1 MDNGAKK
8 FTNEMRCSA
17 GQPLVLKIGLPIVL
31 IIAGMTAYAN
41 SFKGPFIYDDGH
53 SILEN
58 PHILHLWPLSEAMSA
73 PPQATVAGRPVVS
86 LTLALNY
93 AVSGY
98 SVWSY
103 HLFNLLVHLLA
114 GLTLYGIVR
123 RTLLCERLKERFGD
137 YAAVLA
143 WAVAVVW
150 LVHPIQTESV
160 TYIIQRAESLM
171 GFFYLLTLYSAIRVM
186 GPNSSP
192 LWLAASVICCGLGM
206 GTKEVRATAPVL
218 VLLYDRTFAAGSFI
232 GAFRRRWGLY
242 AGLAGTWVI
251 LAWSLWRGSRSD
263 TVGFSMGIAV
273 MDYALNQCRVI
284 VHYLRMSVWPQGLCL
299 DYGWPVEKNFWRLWP
314 FVAVISGMSIVT
326 VWGFIRNRLWSYPL
340 LWFFVVLS
348 PTSSFV
354 PVADLAYEHR
364 MYLPLAGLSA
374 LAVLGGYSLLRRF
387 WWNKAAMKISLVS
400 AVIVIG
406 VLGVV
411 TLRRNND
418 YRSVESI
425 WRRALDV
432 SPDNFRAHGS
442 LGIALIPQGKI
453 DEAMSHLCQAL
464 KLKPD
469 DVAVSY
475 NLGRIFQLQGK
486 LDEAAKHYR
495 QAIQAGP
502 GFVKAYNNLGIV
514 LSEQGKF
521 DEAVEYFKQALHIK
535 PDYAEAHY
543 NLGAALK
550 SQGRLDEAISH
561 FGQAVKLKPD
571 FAEAYFNLG
580 SVFQSQ
586 GRLDEAKNCYRQVL
600 QIDPNHTAA
609 GEALRSLLGDTK

>member
-1 MDNGAKK
+1 MSMAHQKPTGEIRYNV
-8 FTNEMRCSA
+8 
-17 GQPLVLKIGLPIVL
+17 GQPLLLKVGLPIAL
-31 IIAGMTAYAN
+31 IIIGMAAYTN
-41 SFKGPFIYDDGH
+41 SFGGPFIFDDEH
-53 SILEN
+53 SIHEN

-86 LTLALNY
+86 LTLAMNY

-123 RTLLCERLKERFGD
+123 RTLLSERLCERFGD
-137 YAAVLA
+137 NSQVLA
-143 WAVAVVW
+143 WAVAAIW
-150 LVHPIQTESV
+150 LVHPLQTESV

-171 GFFYLLTLYSAIRVM
+171 GLFYLLTLYSAIRAM
-186 GPNSSP
+186 GSHKP
-192 LWLAASVICCGLGM
+192 LLWSIASVACCGLGM
-206 GTKEVRATAPVL
+206 GTKEVMATAPVL

-251 LAWSLWRGSRSD
+251 LAWSLWNGSRSD
-263 TVGFSMGIAV
+263 TVGFSMGIAAT
-273 MDYALNQCRVI
+273 DYALNQCRVI

-364 MYLPLAGLSA
+364 MYLPLAGPAA
-374 LAVLGGYSLLRRF
+374 LAVLGGYNLLRRF
-387 WWNKAAMKISLVS
+387 WWNKAAMKASLVS

-425 WRRALDV
+425 WRQTLDV

-453 DEAMSHLCQAL
+453 DEAMSHFCQAL

-469 DVAVSY
+469 DAAVSY

-495 QAIQAGP
+495 QAIQTGP

-535 PDYAEAHY
+535 PDYAEAYY

-550 SQGRLDEAISH
+550 SQDKFDEAADH
-561 FGQAVKLKPD
+561 FRQALKI
-571 FAEAYFNLG
+571 N
-580 SVFQSQ
+580 
-586 GRLDEAKNCYRQVL
+586 
-600 QIDPNHTAA
+600 PNHSGAA
-609 GEALRSLLGDTK
+609 AALQFLLGKKK

>member
-17 GQPLVLKIGLPIVL
+17 GQSLVLKIGLPIVL
-31 IIAGMTAYAN
+31 IIAGVTAYAN

-58 PHILHLWPLSEAMSA
+58 PHILRLWPLSEAMSA

-86 LTLALNY
+86 LTLAMNY

-103 HLFNLLVHLLA
+103 HLFNLAIHILA

-123 RTLLCERLKERFGD
+123 RTLLCERLCERFGD
-137 YAAVLA
+137 NSQVLA
-143 WAVAVVW
+143 WAVAAIW
-150 LVHPIQTESV
+150 LVHPLQTESV

-171 GFFYLLTLYSAIRVM
+171 GLFYLLTLYSAIRAM
-186 GPNSSP
+186 QGDKP
-192 LWLAASVICCGLGM
+192 LMWSAVSVVCCGLGM
-206 GTKEVRATAPVL
+206 GTKEVMITAPAL

-251 LAWSLWRGSRSD
+251 LAWSLWNGSRSD
-263 TVGFSMGIAV
+263 TVGFSMGIAAT
-273 MDYALNQCRVI
+273 DYALNQCRVI

-364 MYLPLAGLSA
+364 MYLPLAGPAA
-374 LAVLGGYSLLRRF
+374 LAVLGGYNLLRRF
-387 WWNKAAMKISLVS
+387 WWNKAAMKASLVS

-425 WRRALDV
+425 WRQTLDV

-453 DEAMSHLCQAL
+453 DEAMSHFCQAL

-469 DVAVSY
+469 DAAVSY

-495 QAIQAGP
+495 QAIQTGP

-535 PDYAEAHY
+535 PDYIEAHL
-543 NLGAALK
+543 NLGMALK
-550 SQGRLDEAISH
+550 SQGKNEEAARH
-561 FGQAVKLKPD
+561 
-571 FAEAYFNLG
+571 
-580 SVFQSQ
+580 
-586 GRLDEAKNCYRQVL
+586 YRRAIE
-600 QIDPNHTAA
+600 IDSNNAAA
-609 GEALRSLLGDTK
+609 GEALRSLPGDTK